1 MTGNRAMT
9 TQAVALRGQ
18 PSAHSPLSRGEIINE
33 LSSCLALV
41 KPVGM
46 SDAMATEWLAVA
58 AGELLDL
65 TRNALKAGCAH
76 ARRTCS
82 HHAQIV
88 PTVLAEA
95 ERSQMVKADDRF
107 LDDWNASLAEFL
119 GKPKLLS
126 GKSEVQQLIEA
137 TANDLKAG

>member
-1 MTGNRAMT
+1 MT
-9 TQAVALRGQ
+9 TETQNQVVALRGQ
-18 PSAHSPLSRGEIINE
+18 QPKPSPLSRGEIINE

-95 ERSQMVKADDRF
+95 ERSQADKADDRF
-107 LDDWNASLAEFL
+107 LDDWNAGLAEFL

-126 GKSEVQQLIEA
+126 DKSEVQQLIEA
-137 TANDLKAG
+137 TANDLTRR

>member
-1 MTGNRAMT
+1 M
-9 TQAVALRGQ
+9 RGQ
-18 PSAHSPLSRGEIINE
+18 HNAPSQLSRGEIINE
-33 LSSCLALV
+33 ISSCLALV

-46 SDAMATEWLAVA
+46 SDDMATEWLAVA

-76 ARRTCS
+76 ARRTCT

-95 ERSQMVKADDRF
+95 ALVTRQTPSKSFGEDWQRATNAF
-107 LDDWNASLAEFL
+107 LEAKYPELARH
-119 GKPKLLS
+119 KLES
-126 GKSEVQQLIEA
+126 KTDVQALIEA
-137 TANDLKAG
+137 TANDLTRR